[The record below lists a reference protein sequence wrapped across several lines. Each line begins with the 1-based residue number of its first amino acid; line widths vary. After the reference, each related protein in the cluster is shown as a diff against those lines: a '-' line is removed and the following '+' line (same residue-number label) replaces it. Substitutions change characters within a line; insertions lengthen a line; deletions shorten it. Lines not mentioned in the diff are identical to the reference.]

1 MAIERKI
8 KGYHPYGSWIAMDR
22 GIIFI
27 LILVFLTLCTSG
39 CISDFPPSMN
49 TSPQVTPRRD
59 IPVPQAIPSATTQI
73 IEVSGPGDS
82 YYSIPVL
89 LTDLDWELARG
100 CGWTEENL
108 SQSAS
113 LFIDDCRIQLLLR
126 DGWEITGIGYDMNFI
141 GSRCRRSTH
150 PDVNESC
157 DWCLDSGPTL
167 SLSFKGI
174 TTVYLANLNE
184 KKVIHYIV
192 DSAGNS
198 FVIYKG
204 GSEIIIVRN
213 DTVLYTF
220 RGC

>member
-1 MAIERKI
+1 
-8 KGYHPYGSWIAMDR
+8 MDR

-27 LILVFLTLCTSG
+27 FISIFLTLCTSG
-39 CISDFPPSMN
+39 CISDFPPLMN
-49 TSPQVTPRRD
+49 TSPQVTPGGD
-59 IPVPQAIPSATTQI
+59 IPVPPVTLQK
-73 IEVSGPGDS
+73 IEVPGPGTS
-82 YYSIPVL
+82 IYTIPVL
-89 LTDLDWELARG
+89 LTDLDWKLASG
-100 CGWTEENL
+100 CGWTEDNL
-108 SQSAS
+108 SQSAL
-113 LFIDDCRIQLLLR
+113 LFMDDCRIQQLLR

-150 PDVNESC
+150 PDANESC
-157 DWCLDSGPTL
+157 DWCQDAGPTL
-167 SLSFKGI
+167 SLSFRGI

-192 DSAGNS
+192 DRAGNS

-220 RGC
+220 RDC

>member
-1 MAIERKI
+1 
-8 KGYHPYGSWIAMDR
+8 MDR

-49 TSPQVTPRRD
+49 TSPQVTPGGD
-59 IPVPQAIPSATTQI
+59 IPVPQAIPLATAQI
-73 IEVSGPGDS
+73 IEVPGPWDS

-89 LTDLDWELARG
+89 LTDLDWELARR

-113 LFIDDCRIQLLLR
+113 LFMDDCRIQQLLL
-126 DGWEITGIGYDMNFI
+126 DGWEITGIGYDMNLI

-150 PDVNESC
+150 PDANESC

-167 SLSFKGI
+167 SLSFRGI

-184 KKVIHYIV
+184 KKVIHYIADRRGNTYV
-192 DSAGNS
+192 KYTKDSEM
-198 FVIYKG
+198 IM
-204 GSEIIIVRN
+204 VRN
-213 DTVLYTF
+213 STVLYIF
-220 RGC
+220 RHC

>member
-1 MAIERKI
+1 
-8 KGYHPYGSWIAMDR
+8 MDR

-27 LILVFLTLCTSG
+27 FISIFLTLCISG

-49 TSPQVTPRRD
+49 ITPQVTPGGD
-59 IPVPQAIPSATTQI
+59 IPIPQVTIQK
-73 IEVSGPGDS
+73 IEVPGPGTTN
-82 YYSIPVL
+82 YSIPVL

-108 SQSAS
+108 TQSAS
-113 LFIDDCRIQLLLR
+113 LFLDDCRIQQLLQ
-126 DGWEITGIGYDMNFI
+126 DGWEITGIGYDMYLI

-150 PDVNESC
+150 PDANESC
-157 DWCLDSGPTL
+157 DWCQDAGPTL
-167 SLSFKGI
+167 SLSFRGI

-192 DSAGNS
+192 DRAGNS
-198 FVIYKG
+198 FVRYKG

>member
-1 MAIERKI
+1 
-8 KGYHPYGSWIAMDR
+8 MDR

-49 TSPQVTPRRD
+49 TSPQVTPEGK
-59 IPVPQAIPSATTQI
+59 IPVSQANITATANKIEIP
-73 IEVSGPGDS
+73 GPGTS
-82 YYSIPVL
+82 NYTIPVL
-89 LTDLDWELARG
+89 LTDLDWELARE

-108 SQSAS
+108 SQSVA
-113 LFIDDCRIQLLLR
+113 LFLDDCRIQQLLL
-126 DGWEITGIGYDMNFI
+126 DGWEITGIGYDMNFV

-150 PDVNESC
+150 PDANESC
-157 DWCLDSGPTL
+157 DWCQDTGPTL
-167 SLSFKGI
+167 SLSFQGI

-184 KKVIHYIV
+184 KKVIHYIA
-192 DSAGNS
+192 DRAGNS
-198 FVIYKG
+198 FVINKG

>member
-1 MAIERKI
+1 
-8 KGYHPYGSWIAMDR
+8 MDR

-27 LILVFLTLCTSG
+27 FISIFLTLCISG
-39 CISDFPPSMN
+39 CISDFPPSIQ
-49 TSPQVTPRRD
+49 TSPQVTPGGD
-59 IPVPQAIPSATTQI
+59 IPVPPATDQT
-73 IEVSGPGDS
+73 IEVPGPGTS
-82 YYSIPVL
+82 NYSIPVL

-108 SQSAS
+108 TQSAS
-113 LFIDDCRIQLLLR
+113 LFLDDCRIQQLLQ
-126 DGWEITGIGYDMNFI
+126 DGWEITGIGYDMYLI

-150 PDVNESC
+150 PDANESC
-157 DWCLDSGPTL
+157 DWCQDAGPTL
-167 SLSFKGI
+167 SLSFRGI

-192 DSAGNS
+192 DRAGNS
-198 FVIYKG
+198 FVRYKG

>member
-1 MAIERKI
+1 MN
-8 KGYHPYGSWIAMDR
+8 R
-22 GIIFI
+22 GILFLFLSIF
-27 LILVFLTLCTSG
+27 LALGTSG
-39 CISDFPPSMN
+39 CISDLPPSIK
-49 TSPQVTPRRD
+49 TSPQVTPGGD
-59 IPVPQAIPSATTQI
+59 IPVPPATAQT
-73 IEVSGPGDS
+73 IEVPGLGTS
-82 YYSIPVL
+82 NYSIPVL

-113 LFIDDCRIQLLLR
+113 LFLDDCRIQLLLR

-157 DWCLDSGPTL
+157 DWCQDAGPTL
-167 SLSFKGI
+167 SLSFRGI

-192 DSAGNS
+192 DRAGNS